1 MITLKIWHGP
11 MRATLTLP
19 LREAEIQKAL
29 VKAFHTAPFKV
40 TADDMSPEAL
50 AMLNGKEIDL
60 DELNFLAKSLDRFT
74 PYEQDQ
80 FWAIVQM
87 EQPSDLKALINLA
100 FNMERYT
107 LVQNVTDLAAV
118 GKKYLLNKMGTLPA
132 SEIDNLDFEQ
142 AGRELLTSGDG
153 TPTTYGLLFTNEDVP
168 YREVYHGATFPYCE
182 PRRDIIAVAKMEYGP
197 KTEYLYLPEDELAII
212 KAARR
217 MGAPSPDMCRV
228 AFTDFMLDAPTW
240 IQHLETMLCEHGLG
254 VANELA
260 DAFPRTTEGF
270 EKLAAVVEYA
280 DVSSSGEVM
289 RIARHLE
296 DFVFIKDAETDEDVG
311 HHFVSFDSEYRASPE
326 LADYIDFD
334 ALGNQISEDREGQFV
349 EGGFVCMDS
358 GCSLEMIL
366 DDDLDL
372 AMRGI

>member
-11 MRATLTLP
+11 MRTTLALP
-19 LREAEIQKAL
+19 LREAEIQKEL
-29 VKAFHTAPFKV
+29 VKAFRTAPFKV
-40 TADDMSPEAL
+40 TADNVSPEAL

-153 TPTTYGLLFTNEDVP
+153 TPTTY
-168 YREVYHGATFPYCE
+168 VYHGATFPYCE

-366 DDDLDL
+366 EDDMDLT
-372 AMRGI
+372 MRGI

>member
-19 LREAEIQKAL
+19 LREAEIQKTL
-29 VKAFHTAPFKV
+29 VKAFRTAPFKV
-40 TADDMSPEAL
+40 TADDVSPEAL

-60 DELNFLAKSLDRFT
+60 DELNFLAKNLDRFT

-80 FWAIVQM
+80 FWAAVQV
-87 EQPSDLKALINLA
+87 EQLSDLKALINLA

-118 GKKYLLNKMGTLPA
+118 GKKYLLNKMGALPA
-132 SEIDNLDFEQ
+132 SEIDKLDFEQ

-366 DDDLDL
+366 EDDMDLT
-372 AMRGI
+372 MRGI